1 MNNNIPINY
10 QDLCSNVQSL
20 VEEDQSPLLCVYF
33 DKESQQLKIVGDS
46 ESLRE
51 LGTSDVMTEL
61 HNIVRNTHVK
71 NKKLHYSGHE
81 SAAIKS
87 SESNHCCLE
96 PEPKEQMSWENNGRC
111 QLGVKDDKLEFDWEE
126 RQLTKR
132 QPRNNWYI
140 SSKRDI

>member
-81 SAAIKS
+81 SAPIKS
-87 SESNHCCLE
+87 SEFNH
-96 PEPKEQMSWENNGRC
+96 S
-111 QLGVKDDKLEFDWEE
+111 
-126 RQLTKR
+126 
-132 QPRNNWYI
+132 
-140 SSKRDI
+140 